1 VASAS
6 DRRRHAIHLTAEGR
20 GFLRKAKDLAG
31 EHERHVVEKFGAA
44 RRQQLLKLLS
54 FARYG

>member
-1 VASAS
+1 M
-6 DRRRHAIHLTAEGR
+6 HLTAEGR